1 MATCA
6 NNENAR
12 LVDWVHARVDEVAHD
27 VVPSGLQYFQYWD
40 IRRVVH
46 HIVQCLDY
54 TPQTCLYLAANSNR
68 HGGTS
73 VRSYSAVGYNRNP
86 VLSTAARNGRG
97 ASRTGTRSGW
107 SLLVYV
113 VLDKRAFS
121 ARRLKAFANEVSS
134 IKGLDARVLAIIK
147 FGLEHGAPI
156 RVAPSIFERGTRWFM
171 PSVQQYLS
179 KRDAFVAYAHTVGRV
194 NTQCRGPQ
202 STHRPPEPP
211 LSEASSARAVL

>member
-1 MATCA
+1 MAACTDT
-6 NNENAR
+6 ENAR
-12 LVDWVHARVDEVAHD
+12 LVDWVHARVEEAAHD
-27 VVPSGLQYFQYWD
+27 VVPSGVHYFRYWD

-46 HIVQCLDY
+46 RIIQCLDY

-68 HGGTS
+68 HGGTG
-73 VRSYSAVGYNRNP
+73 VRSYSTVGYNRNP

-97 ASRTGTRSGW
+97 GSRASTRSGW

-113 VLDKRAFS
+113 VLDKRTFS
-121 ARRLKAFANEVSS
+121 ARRLRAFADEISS

-156 RVAPSIFERGTRWFM
+156 RVSPSIFERGTRWFM

-202 STHRPPEPP
+202 SARRPPGPP
-211 LSEASSARAVL
+211 LLEASAARAVL